1 MQLDK
6 EIKERTVKERNE
18 VKNQRMMTGK
28 KGKLTPEEKEAK
40 KVEALKQKRAWADEH
55 LGGFTRIFPL

>member
-1 MQLDK
+1 MSLMQLDK

-28 KGKLTPEEKEAK
+28 KGKLTAE
-40 KVEALKQKRAWADEH
+40 
-55 LGGFTRIFPL
+55 